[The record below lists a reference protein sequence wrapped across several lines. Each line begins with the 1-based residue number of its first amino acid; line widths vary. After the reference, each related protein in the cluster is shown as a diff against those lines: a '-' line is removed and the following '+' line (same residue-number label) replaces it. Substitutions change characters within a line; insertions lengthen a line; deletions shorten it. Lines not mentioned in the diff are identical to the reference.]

1 MKKIMFLVLGI
12 AFLIL
17 GIIGLA
23 LPIIPQIPFLMIG
36 TCLLVVSSKKFKT
49 FILNNRLY
57 QQHVEPHIK
66 GNKTFSKWW
75 NHVVNRDDPFEL

>member
-36 TCLLVVSSKKFKT
+36 ICLLVVSSKKFKT

-57 QQHVEPHIK
+57 QQHLEPPSTLRHRRCCSGRK
-66 GNKTFSKWW
+66 
-75 NHVVNRDDPFEL
+75 